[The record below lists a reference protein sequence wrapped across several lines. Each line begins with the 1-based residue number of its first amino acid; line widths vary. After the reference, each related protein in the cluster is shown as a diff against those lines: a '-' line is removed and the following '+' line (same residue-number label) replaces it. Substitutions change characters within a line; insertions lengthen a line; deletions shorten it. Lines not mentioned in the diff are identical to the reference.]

1 MMTNYVDKL
10 FHKKLCI
17 QLVCI
22 TLQLPKI
29 KNYKFFPKKQKK
41 KVMMKVVV
49 ISCHIKSYAHQLY
62 VKLCDF
68 LKNKEAGMNVFPKK
82 KGKSQEL

>member
-1 MMTNYVDKL
+1 MTNYVDKL

-29 KNYKFFPKKQKK
+29 KNYKFFSKK
-41 KVMMKVVV
+41 KTEK
-49 ISCHIKSYAHQLY
+49 
-62 VKLCDF
+62 KL
-68 LKNKEAGMNVFPKK
+68 
-82 KGKSQEL
+82 

>member
-1 MMTNYVDKL
+1 
-10 FHKKLCI
+10 
-17 QLVCI
+17 
-22 TLQLPKI
+22 
-29 KNYKFFPKKQKK
+29 
-41 KVMMKVVV
+41 MMKVVV

-82 KGKSQEL
+82 KESHRNCDIDSWVLEPIIP